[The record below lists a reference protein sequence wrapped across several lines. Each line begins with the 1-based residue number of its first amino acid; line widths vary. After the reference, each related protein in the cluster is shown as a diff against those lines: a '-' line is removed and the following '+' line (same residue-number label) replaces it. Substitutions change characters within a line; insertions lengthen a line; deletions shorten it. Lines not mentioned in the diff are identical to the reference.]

1 MSKGEV
7 KAMLEAEI
15 NQRIAKFESP
25 DYDYGQ
31 KIDKND
37 YLGILIVA
45 ILGIGLMVW
54 GIS

>member
-15 NQRIAKFESP
+15 NQRIARFESP

-31 KIDKND
+31 KINRKD
-37 YLGILIVA
+37 YFGILIVA
-45 ILGIGLMVW
+45 IFGIGLMVW
-54 GIS
+54 GLS